1 MKHPAVPRRTAAG
14 TRWPR
19 VEKTRT
25 MKTVIIVGNKA
36 KDAVHAAVERLEPWL
51 ARSARVRVD
60 LDLDSDLAADGV
72 DFAVVLGGD
81 GSVLKASR
89 KLAPQGIPLVG
100 INVGTFGFLTEGAA
114 DQSEAILAD
123 VLEGRYELTDRMMLK
138 CVLEREGREVLNTL
152 GLNDA
157 VLARTALSRIITI
170 DFQVNGE
177 LVTTYRADGLI
188 VATPVGSTAHSLA
201 SGGPIVFHNLSAFIV
216 TPICPYTLSNRPL
229 VLPSD
234 WTISLSARDWA
245 ERPGV
250 TVDGQV
256 QLELAEGDVI
266 RVQKAPVPL
275 RLIQTGR
282 NAFFET
288 LRNKL
293 DWRGEPPYAR

>member
-1 MKHPAVPRRTAAG
+1 MTADARRKPTVSEHAMKNV
-14 TRWPR
+14 
-19 VEKTRT
+19 VL
-25 MKTVIIVGNKA
+25 VGNQA
-36 KDAVHAAVERLEPWL
+36 KESVHRAAERLEPWL
-51 ARSARVRVD
+51 ARRAKVRVD
-60 LDLDSDLAADGV
+60 LDLDADLAADGA

-81 GSVLKASR
+81 GTVLKASR

-100 INVGTFGFLTEGAA
+100 INVGTFGFLTEGPAEQA
-114 DQSEAILAD
+114 EAILED
-123 VLEGRYELTDRMMLK
+123 VLAGRFTVADRMMLS
-138 CVLEREGREVLNTL
+138 CVVDRAGRKVMDTL

-157 VLARTALSRIITI
+157 VLTRTALSRTIVI
-170 DFQVNGE
+170 DFCVNDE
-177 LVTTYRADGLI
+177 PVTTYRADGLI

-201 SGGPIVFHNLSAFIV
+201 SGGPIVLHDLSALIV

-245 ERPGV
+245 EPPGV

-256 QLELAEGDVI
+256 MVELAEGDIV
-266 RVQKAPVPL
+266 RVRKAPVVL
-275 RLIQTGR
+275 KLVQTGR
-282 NAFFET
+282 NSFFET